1 MSYTSALHTCK
12 IRGEDDRTTF
22 EALQTARER
31 VYQAEF
37 RLIYKD
43 RAGIESTM
51 SQGVRRFGIRVARY
65 RGKAKVAL
73 QESFAA
79 TAMNVEHATQWLSG
93 SRPAG
98 TYRTQFARPHPSS

>member
-1 MSYTSALHTCK
+1 VQPRCTRAKSGVRTL
-12 IRGEDDRTTF
+12 GFPDRTTF
-22 EALQTARER
+22 EALQTATER
-31 VYQAEF
+31 VRQAEF
-37 RLIYKD
+37 CLTYKD

-79 TAMNVEHATQWLSG
+79 TAVNVERAAQ
-93 SRPAG
+93 
-98 TYRTQFARPHPSS
+98 